1 LTAPL
6 GLLVAVEGI
15 PGSGKTTILE
25 ALGSS
30 SNITTFPGSGFEG
43 NPGIWKSNFISQHNP
58 WVNFVQDPYKNCEAY
73 LRWRGEMV
81 RESCAQ
87 RPMNEGA
94 LFMEESV
101 LPDYKAMAALK
112 MGYMTEFSVL
122 NHLSMEKKNAYH
134 TDHPDY
140 VIVLR
145 TEPEVAYERLQKRE
159 LPGDFMV
166 SREFIVACA
175 NSLRNWITELPN
187 NYLPR
192 VFVVENNDDLTSIKD
207 IISEIHGL
215 IPYIKERR
223 LGVTGNTS
231 CVYLNAPEV
240 PHRRRENEETT
251 RHVLARI
258 KEGAW
263 LLKPWCRDCFLPSYV
278 PRQNHTKWPAMRGV
292 GTKPLSRLTETRPP
306 RPPPFDLD

>member
-1 LTAPL
+1 M
-6 GLLVAVEGI
+6 AVEGI

-25 ALGSS
+25 ALGESK
-30 SNITTFPGSGFEG
+30 NVKTCPGSGFEG
-43 NPGIWKSNFISQHNP
+43 NPGVWKSSFLGLHNP

-87 RPMNEGA
+87 RPLKEEA

-112 MGYMTEFSVL
+112 MGYMSEFSVL
-122 NHLSMEKKNAYH
+122 NHLSMEKKSAYH

-145 TEPEVAYERLQKRE
+145 TDPEVAFERLQKRG

-166 SREFIVACA
+166 SREFLVACA
-175 NSLRNWITELPN
+175 NSLRNWVNELPN
-187 NYLPR
+187 NYRPR
-192 VFVVENNDDLTSIKD
+192 VFVVENNEDLQFVKD
-207 IISEIHGL
+207 VVSEVHGL
-215 IPYIKERR
+215 YPYMKERR
-223 LGVTGNTS
+223 LGVGS
-231 CVYLNAPEV
+231 GGCVYLDV
-240 PHRRRENEETT
+240 PDTPQRQRKNEDTS
-251 RHVLARI
+251 RHVLHRI

-263 LLKPWCRDCFLPSYV
+263 LLKPWCHDCFLPSYV
-278 PRQNHTKWPAMRGV
+278 THQNFTRWPAMRGV
-292 GTKPLSRLTETRPP
+292 VTRQSDSFSPLR
-306 RPPPFDLD
+306 